1 MGLGRHEFDHY
12 CFEIYIK
19 LLYHL
24 RSRSKIDIVKRQS
37 HKLEIP
43 YREMED
49 LFAHYF
55 DGMNRNKQIQ
65 TERKETLIKQAEAS
79 VALSSGIL
87 KVDFDFA
94 MFQLLKFDS
103 DSGRN
108 FPRQFYVAADT
119 NGDGSLDLGE
129 FERMLRHIEPHFYRI
144 HRRAIKMIFNSY
156 AVTSQDSP
164 ERILTPLVFEKLCQE
179 KQIFNQK
186 SFESFFQE
194 QQMSGLCK
202 SIQEVVFEWDR
213 IKPRVKH
220 NLSFCD
226 DIGLQQLFSKVD
238 FLITQVKVNVSK
250 EQLAT
255 ESQST
260 IVTDQGPVSNDLRR
274 IWLNYK
280 LLEKETERMHSELFV
295 ANLLP
300 DQLIK
305 LEELLIQVGIDV

>member
-1 MGLGRHEFDHY
+1 M
-12 CFEIYIK
+12 
-19 LLYHL
+19 LYHL

-65 TERKETLIKQAEAS
+65 TERKEALIKLVEGSAF
-79 VALSSGIL
+79 LSAGLL

-119 NGDGSLDLGE
+119 NGDGSLDMGE
-129 FERMLRHIEPHFYRI
+129 FERMLRHIEPHFYKI
-144 HRRAIKMIFNSY
+144 HRKAIRMIFNSY

-164 ERILTPLVFEKLCQE
+164 ERILTPIVFEKLCQD
-179 KQIFNQK
+179 KLIFNQK

-194 QQMSGLCK
+194 QRMSGLCK
-202 SIQEVVFEWDR
+202 SIQEVVFEWDK
-213 IKPRVKH
+213 IKPRIKH
-220 NLSFCD
+220 NLGFCED
-226 DIGLQQLFSKVD
+226 PDLQQLFSKVD
-238 FLITQVKVNVSK
+238 VLITQVKQNVSRD
-250 EQLAT
+250 QLAN
-255 ESQST
+255 ESQSS
-260 IVTDQGPVSNDLRR
+260 IVTDQSTVSNDLRR

-280 LLEKETERMHSELFV
+280 LLEKETERLHSESFV

-305 LEELLIQVGIDV
+305 LEELIIQIGLDS